1 MRMTIPI
8 GLTLLL
14 ASGSALAWQPVVY
27 PIRSQSPTQQNID
40 AALCYGMANKQTNV
54 NITREAQDPVTPKLD
69 VPIAGSGA
77 SQAGLP
83 PLPASGVGA
92 ASGTAANAGMPASAG
107 ATAGAGASATATAK
121 GTPAMP
127 SGAMP
132 GSEAT
137 AQAGKTGASEA
148 SGATAASGASD
159 GQATTEA
166 EVKLPPPPPPEP
178 PMTRYWRAYGACMQ
192 QRGYVVQ

>member
-14 ASGSALAWQPVVY
+14 ASGMALAWQPVVY

-54 NITREAQDPVTPKLD
+54 NITREAQNPVTPKLD
-69 VPIAGSGA
+69 VPIAGSGTA
-77 SQAGLP
+77 QGGPP
-83 PLPASGVGA
+83 PLPASGVP
-92 ASGTAANAGMPASAG
+92 ASGTVAGAAVPASAG
-107 ATAGAGASATATAK
+107 AGTGAGATSTAK

-127 SGAMP
+127 AGAMP
-132 GSEAT
+132 GSEAS
-137 AQAGKTGASEA
+137 AQA
-148 SGATAASGASD
+148 AASGAAASGGSD
-159 GQATTEA
+159 AQATTEA